1 MYLPPHDPQFLLGP
15 QLSVLVPAF
24 CFDALSRLDPSLQA
38 AGAAHA
44 APLGRI
50 AAAGAAALR
59 VRAVQLKMA
68 TEALH
73 GHCRWLLDGV
83 ESSEEQV
90 MAAFA
95 AADQRAQAEFRR
107 VSLVITGKRMPS
119 GLASA
124 GRFKAYLGC
133 MVSDAIALRQ
143 AGAGWLVRSTP
154 HSAYDSGWM
163 VYQEG
168 EDLDQLYDRDGEWP
182 LTVDQLLH
190 LQPVLE
196 DLLWQAPIGSE
207 LRWHEEFGQWFF
219 ERPELGDWEPV
230 SGGADAA
237 LEALLSHGLVVAGLL
252 LPQTFGG
259 RLDVAN
265 VCWLPQLAWRA
276 KQEFE
281 ADLESRM
288 NAGLEV
294 RYAVDVVPGEVTG
307 VPERL
312 HLRAE
317 VGGSPLESEL
327 VTRTYKR
334 WGGL

>member
-24 CFDALSRLDPSLQA
+24 CFDELSRKDPALQA
-38 AGAAHA
+38 AGAAHP
-44 APLGRI
+44 APLGRV
-50 AAAGAAALR
+50 AAAGASALR

-68 TEALH
+68 TELL
-73 GHCRWLLDGV
+73 GGQCRWLLDGQETNEPEV
-83 ESSEEQV
+83 L
-90 MAAFA
+90 AAFA

-107 VSLVITGKRMPS
+107 TSQIITGKRMPS

-124 GRFKAYLGC
+124 GRFRAYLGC
-133 MVSDAIALRQ
+133 MVSDAVALGQ
-143 AGAGWLVRSTP
+143 AGAGWLVRTTP
-154 HSAYDSGWM
+154 HSAWDSGWM
-163 VYQEG
+163 VYQPD
-168 EDLDQLYDRDGEWP
+168 EDLDAMYDRDGEWP

-196 DLLWQAPIGSE
+196 DLLWQAPIGAE
-207 LRWHEEFGQWFF
+207 LCWFEDFGQWVF
-219 ERPELGDWEPV
+219 EKPELGDWEPV
-230 SGGADAA
+230 QGGPPAELDA
-237 LEALLSHGLVVAGLL
+237 LISHGQVVAGMWV
-252 LPQTFGG
+252 PHVFGG

-265 VCWLPQLAWRA
+265 IGWLPQLAWRA

-288 NAGLEV
+288 NAGLSV
-294 RYAVDVVPGEVTG
+294 RYAVTAVPGTVAG

-312 HLRAE
+312 QLRAE
-317 VGGSPLESEL
+317 VDGTALSADVL
-327 VTRTYKR
+327 TRTYKR